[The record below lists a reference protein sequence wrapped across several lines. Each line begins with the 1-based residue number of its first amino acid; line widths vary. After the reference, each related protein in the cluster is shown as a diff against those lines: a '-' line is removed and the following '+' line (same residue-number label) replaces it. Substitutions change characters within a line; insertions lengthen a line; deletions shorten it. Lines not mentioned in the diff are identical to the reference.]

1 MDPIPAVWRIDIEP
15 DEFEVGP
22 GQPPWTGFVTMASLV
37 QSLRGRL
44 EDLGGMPLCLSWFP
58 RFDPEIGRSYGQV
71 DFVFDRY
78 RALFD
83 ELLEARDV
91 FGTHVHYYR
100 WDLRREATY
109 SDHADLEWVTH
120 CVDVSANTFKRC
132 FGEPVRRASQGGF
145 FLHDAVVKH
154 SVALGIEVD
163 VTVEPGLGALAETVS
178 FGAYATQPSPDFRD
192 FPRRPYYPSR
202 TALNVPAN
210 SLDGAHPMM
219 LVPLTAYDYE
229 GALAPWVRRIARK
242 MFPRLGKHSP
252 LNPWKEWPDAC
263 AYWDFMELAADEGP
277 ARYIAFAVRTDS
289 PSSRAFRQAQ
299 VLFEYLPRHPIARRL
314 RFVDPLSPEIRAL
327 ARVGMGPGTTPP
339 LSPLPRN

>member
-1 MDPIPAVWRIDIEP
+1 DPFPHGMDPIPAARRIDIEP

-120 CVDVSANTFKRC
+120 CIDVSANTFKRC
-132 FGEPVRRASQGGF
+132 FAERVRGASPGGF
-145 FLHDAVVKH
+145 ILNDAVVTP
-154 SVALGIEVD
+154 SVALGIGVD
-163 VTVEPGLGALAETVS
+163 VTVDPGLAPRAETAS
-178 FGAYATQPSPDFRD
+178 LGAPATQPPPVFRA
-192 FPRRPYYPSR
+192 FPRPPFFPPPA
-202 TALNVPAN
+202 ALNVPAN
-210 SLDGAHPMM
+210 SLDG
-219 LVPLTAYDYE
+219 
-229 GALAPWVRRIARK
+229 
-242 MFPRLGKHSP
+242 
-252 LNPWKEWPDAC
+252 
-263 AYWDFMELAADEGP
+263 
-277 ARYIAFAVRTDS
+277 
-289 PSSRAFRQAQ
+289 
-299 VLFEYLPRHPIARRL
+299 
-314 RFVDPLSPEIRAL
+314 
-327 ARVGMGPGTTPP
+327 
-339 LSPLPRN
+339 